1 MPISL
6 FILLMV
12 TSSAA
17 IIWNAVTGYRA
28 AKVLG
33 LNLFKDL
40 IIITFPLALVGINA
54 CGVFKGSVDSN
65 GGDMEFYANLWA
77 IVGLVSGFVLIASV
91 TYVKVMFDK
100 TNKLND
106 SKNATSKV

>member
-1 MPISL
+1 MPIPI

-12 TSSAA
+12 ISSAA

-28 AKVLG
+28 AKALG
-33 LNLFKDL
+33 LKLFKDL
-40 IIITFPLALVGINA
+40 IVISFPLALVGINA

-77 IVGLVSGFVLIASV
+77 IVGLASSFVLIASV

-100 TNKLND
+100 ASKLND
-106 SKNATSKV
+106 S